1 MFKKL
6 SLGIFTLA
14 IATVPTFN
22 AAAQEVVPS
31 KPIRGAQQRVAAN
44 RLTRNRIFS
53 NLGQEYTDFKNMLQ
67 SRYGL
72 DYALDVSYMPQ
83 YGAPSGKKTAFQT
96 IVAPSVTWEAFNN
109 QYGTGI
115 LNASYNMVRYSGSN
129 GQKIGDRIG
138 VATEIND
145 NEDLAN
151 SLSELYFSYQLPN
164 EWNWLTVALGQ
175 FPFYNFDGTIYDS
188 NQQVNFINYALSQN
202 ASSTYPTSSLGG
214 YIQITPNEQWTLAV
228 GGQDATNTEGDG
240 MVFSHLKDNHY
251 ATFASVSYT
260 PVIKGLGSGQYSVM
274 VYNMPATFKQPQTT
288 NGWSLNANQALG
300 KKLALFARINGVS
313 GSQTEV
319 DQSYVLGMVYNNPL
333 DRNPLDQIGFA
344 AAYNKINETSVG
356 QNLSHS
362 AETVLEGYWAWGV
375 SKWMTLTPDIQFYF
389 NPATN
394 AKSDHATVVSLRAS
408 VFF

>member
-1 MFKKL
+1 
-6 SLGIFTLA
+6 
-14 IATVPTFN
+14 
-22 AAAQEVVPS
+22 
-31 KPIRGAQQRVAAN
+31 
-44 RLTRNRIFS
+44 
-53 NLGQEYTDFKNMLQ
+53 
-67 SRYGL
+67 
-72 DYALDVSYMPQ
+72 
-83 YGAPSGKKTAFQT
+83 
-96 IVAPSVTWEAFNN
+96 
-109 QYGTGI
+109 
-115 LNASYNMVRYSGSN
+115 
-129 GQKIGDRIG
+129 
-138 VATEIND
+138 
-145 NEDLAN
+145 
-151 SLSELYFSYQLPN
+151 
-164 EWNWLTVALGQ
+164 
-175 FPFYNFDGTIYDS
+175 
-188 NQQVNFINYALSQN
+188 
-202 ASSTYPTSSLGG
+202 
-214 YIQITPNEQWTLAV
+214 
-228 GGQDATNTEGDG
+228 

-260 PVIKGLGSGQYSVM
+260 PVIKGLGNGQYSVM